1 MNAYFP
7 THACRINILLTALF
21 FIAGCAP
28 ASPTRPPAQA
38 TVAPTTAPATQLP
51 TVSSTAEPESTLEAG
66 QWTYLFY
73 HDGLEQIFLVNA
85 GPERGKPVDDPLE
98 LWSWG
103 GDQWTLISADTNGPV
118 WRNFAAA
125 TYDFTRDV
133 LVIHGGVQSAGR
145 GFDETWE
152 WDGQTWTSFT

>member
-1 MNAYFP
+1 MNSCFP
-7 THACRINILLTALF
+7 ATACRIYILLTALF

-38 TVAPTTAPATQLP
+38 TVTPSTAPATQLP

-73 HDGLEQIFLVNA
+73 HEGLEQIFLING
-85 GPERGKPVDDPLE
+85 GPERGQPADAPLE
-98 LWSWG
+98 LWSWDG
-103 GDQWTLISADTNGPV
+103 TQWSLVSADANGPV

-125 TYDFTRDV
+125 TYDSARDV
-133 LVIHGGVQSAGR
+133 LVIQG
-145 GFDETWE
+145 
-152 WDGQTWTSFT
+152 